1 MLLLFRYT
9 LSFKKPAKFLYY
21 LKYML
26 IHSIRNSIAT
36 CPEFLI
42 FSGMPSILRKLRQ
55 FQVPVIS

>member
-9 LSFKKPAKFLYY
+9 LSFQKPAKFLYY

-26 IHSIRNSIAT
+26 IYFIRNSIAT
-36 CPEFLI
+36 GPEFLI
-42 FSGMPSILRKLRQ
+42 FSAMPSILRKLRR

>member
-9 LSFKKPAKFLYY
+9 LSFKAEKFLYY

-36 CPEFLI
+36 GAEFLI
-42 FSGMPSILRKLRQ
+42 FSATPSILRKLRQ